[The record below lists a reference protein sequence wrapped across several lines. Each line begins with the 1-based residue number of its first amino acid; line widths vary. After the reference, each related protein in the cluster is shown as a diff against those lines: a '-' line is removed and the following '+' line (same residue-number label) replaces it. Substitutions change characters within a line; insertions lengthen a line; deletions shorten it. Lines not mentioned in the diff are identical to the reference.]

1 MATDTYQSMRAS
13 LRPTS
18 VSSTETIKAPASHNR
33 PHSRSQSVETSGYHN
48 SSQDH
53 TTSSPPAKRPMSMAL
68 SRSDSVSHGHKH
80 QTSFDAASLQ
90 QLQKSSTSHLRAI
103 SKFAGEG
110 DDFTIKSKEQEVIG
124 LHGRRRLQRNDSP
137 RATKAQS
144 GWAGTAWMD
153 QQRQYLAAYE
163 YLCHIGEAKEWI
175 EDVIQKPIPP
185 IVQLE
190 EAFRNGIILA
200 DLVQALFPERK
211 LRIFRGPNLTFRHSD
226 NVAIFFRLLEEIELP
241 DLFWFEL
248 VDLYEK
254 KNIPKVIHC
263 IHALSWLLWRKGIT
277 DFRIGNLV
285 GQLQFEDHE
294 LEATQKGLDRVGI
307 NMPNFSGMGAN
318 FGAEPEPEPQESE
331 DERIDREL
339 GEQEHVVLELQA
351 QIRGA
356 QLRIQLGECMQQLWE
371 FEPLIAE
378 LQAKIRGDFARE
390 ISNYRLDMKRF
401 SVNLQAAARGYLVR
415 SRKRRQQ
422 HICHDQEDNIIAL
435 QSLVRASKARGKTQ
449 TIQVSLQRHE
459 SGIKE
464 LQAAVRGALRRHKAA
479 DEWHATREAEHSV
492 PNLQAAIRGALVRKK
507 AEAQQ
512 QQMLAQAH
520 QIQKFQSAVRGLL
533 QRQAKQ
539 LEKTSLSKEESFITL
554 LQSAARAS
562 MQRRVQETIQVQL
575 QEEQP
580 NWEVI
585 QSQARAFLVRREL
598 QNTKQELVTHATTVA
613 QLQSSVRGFLIR
625 HQHSKTQHLL
635 RQEVE
640 TIQEV
645 QSAIR
650 GFLLRKNTFD
660 LLGALHAHE
669 DEIVAIQAHARALL
683 CRSNVGLLFVQLE
696 EVEDSIIMFQSLARG
711 KIVRTEFEERRQH
724 FRRNMEKVIKVQS
737 FIRAKQQGEAY
748 KILVSGKNPP
758 VGTVKNFVH
767 LLNDSDFD
775 FDEEIEFE
783 RLRKTIVQRVRENE
797 NAEEYIDDLDIKIA
811 LLVKNKITL
820 DEVVRHQ
827 KHFGGSLLSNKDFGS
842 KDQFDLKALNKNSRK
857 KLEHYQEL
865 FFLLQTQPQYL
876 ARLLI
881 KLRDHA
887 MPDSEFKKTELLVM
901 SIYGFAQKRREE
913 YYLLKLMA
921 RSIHEE
927 IGRCD
932 TLQDY
937 LRGTFFWSKLLQSYI
952 RSPRDRKYLRDL
964 LLPLVKE
971 DILENEE
978 LDLESDP
985 MQIYRSAINNEEL
998 RTGQKSRRPTNISRE
1013 EAIRDKETRDTFIL
1027 HLQNLRDLAD
1037 HFFICLEDTLQR
1049 MPYGIRFVAQ
1059 QMYHMLCAK
1068 FTMESHQH
1076 ILTIVGHWVWKTYIQ
1091 PALLQPDTWGVVDRG
1106 LSPMQKRNLGEVSK
1120 VVGQIAGGRLFGGD
1134 NVYLQPINPFI
1145 SESLERIEEVWAN
1158 RKYPSTQSQSQA
1170 NHMQ

>member
-1 MATDTYQSMRAS
+1 
-13 LRPTS
+13 
-18 VSSTETIKAPASHNR
+18 
-33 PHSRSQSVETSGYHN
+33 
-48 SSQDH
+48 
-53 TTSSPPAKRPMSMAL
+53 MSMAL
-68 SRSDSVSHGHKH
+68 SRSDSVSNGSKH
-80 QTSFDAASLQ
+80 QVHFEAPSLEQ
-90 QLQKSSTSHLRAI
+90 FQKSSTSHLRAL
-103 SKFAGEG
+103 SKFAKESEG
-110 DDFTIKSKEQEVIG
+110 DDFTIKSKEQEVVG
-124 LHGRRRLQRNDSP
+124 LHGRRRLQRNDST
-137 RATKAQS
+137 RAKKSQS

-163 YLCHIGEAKEWI
+163 YLCHIGEAKEWM
-175 EDVIQKPIPP
+175 EDVMQKPIPP

-190 EAFRNGIILA
+190 EALRNGVILA
-200 DLVQALFPERK
+200 ELVQALFPERK

-226 NVAIFFRLLEEIELP
+226 NIAIFFRLLEEIELP

-263 IHALSWLLWRKGIT
+263 IHALSWLLWRKGMT

-294 LEATQKGLDRVGI
+294 LEATQKGLDRAGI

-318 FGAEPEPEPQESE
+318 FGEEPEPEPQESE
-331 DERIDREL
+331 DDRIDREL
-339 GEQEHVVLELQA
+339 GEQEHVIMDLQA

-356 QLRIQLGECMQQLWE
+356 QMRMQLGECMQELWDR
-371 FEPLIAE
+371 EPWIAE

-401 SVNLQAAARGYLVR
+401 SVNLQAAVRGFLVR
-415 SRKRRQQ
+415 SQKRQQQ
-422 HICHDQEDNIIAL
+422 HICHDQEDKIISL
-435 QSLVRASKARGKTQ
+435 QSLIRATKARARRQ
-449 TIQVSLQRHE
+449 TIRVSLQKHE
-459 SGIKE
+459 NGIKE
-464 LQAAVRGALRRHKAA
+464 LQAAVRGAIRRNKAA
-479 DEWHATREAEHSV
+479 DEWHATREVEHSV
-492 PNLQAAIRGALVRKK
+492 PDLQAAIRGALVRKQ
-507 AEAQQ
+507 AEVQRQ
-512 QQMLAQAH
+512 NLLRQEH
-520 QIQKFQSAVRGLL
+520 QVEKIQSLVRGLL
-533 QRQAKQ
+533 QRKAKQ
-539 LEKTSLSKEESFITL
+539 IEKTSLRQQESFITL

-562 MQRRVQETIQVQL
+562 MQRNIQEQVQEKL
-575 QEEQP
+575 HEAQP
-580 NWEVI
+580 NWEVL
-585 QSQARAFLVRREL
+585 QTQARGYILRREMQQTKEELSTHGDVVSKL
-598 QNTKQELVTHATTVA
+598 QA
-613 QLQSSVRGFLIR
+613 SVRGFITR
-625 HQHSKTQHLL
+625 QQQSQTQESLKL
-635 RQEVE
+635 EE
-640 TIQEV
+640 PTIQDT

-650 GFLLRKNTFD
+650 GYLLRKTTFE
-660 LLGALHAHE
+660 LLDALHNHE
-669 DEIVAIQAHARALL
+669 EAIVTIQAHARALL
-683 CRSNVGLLFVQLE
+683 CRSSIGHLFVQLE
-696 EVEDSIIMFQSLARG
+696 EAEGAIVQLQSLARG
-711 KIVRTEFEERRQH
+711 KIVRCEFEERRQH
-724 FRRNMEKVIKVQS
+724 FRQNMEKVIKVQS

-748 KILVSGKNPP
+748 KILTSGKNPP

-797 NAEEYIDDLDIKIA
+797 HAEEYIDDLDIKIA

-876 ARLLI
+876 ARILI
-881 KLRDHA
+881 KLRDNA
-887 MPDSEFKKTELLVM
+887 LPDSEFKKTELLIM
-901 SIYGFAQKRREE
+901 GIYGFAQKRREE
-913 YYLLKLMA
+913 YYLLKLLA

-927 IGRCD
+927 INRCD
-932 TLQDY
+932 SLQDY

-964 LLPLVKE
+964 LMPLVKE

-998 RTGQKSRRPTNISRE
+998 RTGQKSRRPADIPRE
-1013 EAIRDKETRDTFIL
+1013 EAIRDKETRDTFIK
-1027 HLQNLRDLAD
+1027 HLQDLRDLAD
-1037 HFFICLEDTLQR
+1037 HFFICLEDTLLR

-1059 QMYHMLCAK
+1059 QMFQMLCAK

-1120 VVGQIAGGRLFGGD
+1120 VVGQIAAGRLFGGD

-1145 SESLERIEEVWAN
+1145 SESLGRIEEIWEN
-1158 RKYPSTQSQSQA
+1158 RKCFIIHIQSLR
-1170 NHMQ
+1170 